1 MVKNKKTVE
10 PQVDPQDVKQPED
23 VRQPDTNTM
32 HQVPQ
37 QPVDNTITLRVPKPN
52 MQIAVLGLVAFIT
65 LFQTF
70 QLVRISGS
78 TSTGAIK
85 SAPAAAT
92 STGGSGTGSNASTPQ
107 SMVGGC

>member
-1 MVKNKKTVE
+1 MPRQKKVE
-10 PQVDPQDVKQPED
+10 T
-23 VRQPDTNTM
+23 DTTAAEAGVM
-32 HQVPQ
+32 HEVP

-52 MQIAVLGLVAFIT
+52 MQVAVLGIVAFIT

>member
-1 MVKNKKTVE
+1 MVKKGGVNMAEHKETE
-10 PQVDPQDVKQPED
+10 
-23 VRQPDTNTM
+23 TGAI

-37 QPVDNTITLRVPKPN
+37 LAGDNTLTLRVPKPN
-52 MQIAVLGLVAFIT
+52 MQVAVLGIVAFIT

-78 TSTGAIK
+78 AS
-85 SAPAAAT
+85 SAPVKAAST
-92 STGGSGTGSNASTPQ
+92 TTTNTGGTGTGSNANTPQ